1 MVAAVA
7 SGAHGAGRA
16 WDAWLLL
23 KLLHFRR
30 QCACPRMTRGNM
42 EQAAVHHIKL
52 TDLIFEVANVAHAR
66 VVFRLRVEGRR

>member
-7 SGAHGAGRA
+7 SGAHGACRA
-16 WDAWLLL
+16 RDAWLLL

-30 QCACPRMTRGNM
+30 QCACPRMTRGNT
-42 EQAAVHHIKL
+42 EEAAGHNIKL

-66 VVFRLRVEGRR
+66 VILRLRVEG